1 MTGLRSHGNGVLLTV
16 QVRAGAR
23 RRKIQRMEDGRWKV
37 FVTEAPEK
45 GKANAAVIALL
56 SQRLRVAKSRIELVS
71 GRTAPCKQ
79 LLIKGLSAVQVRRG
93 LP

>member
-1 MTGLRSHGNGVLLTV
+1 VTNLRLHKDGVLLTV

-23 RRKIQRMEDGRWKV
+23 RRAIERMEDGRWKI

-56 SQRLRVAKSRIELVS
+56 SQRLRLAKSCVQLIS
-71 GRTAPCKQ
+71 GRTTSRKQ
-79 LLIKGLSAVQVRRG
+79 LLVKEMSAVEIRRC